1 MRDSRSKSKY
11 KTSDYVPEPQQQ
23 QHDSKISPW
32 SHHYHYQGSNQAS
45 NQEVPLPSSSFST
58 INPNLQPFL
67 PRGNGGFGEGFNKT
81 RRPQT
86 KTEYFEVEKNRY
98 APAQSNFQHAIK
110 TEPWDVNLSNN
121 NPVKGKNNLG
131 LKHSYDLRNDAKRNV
146 KAEQNYPP
154 SFKPINNEGSNGYGE
169 PFNDGKNDAFQ
180 SGHGFI
186 PTLVSDPKLR
196 KKASPKNTRN
206 TMERAATISNKPK
219 TYRRSRSRSKTK
231 KYRKRSRSP
240 SPPPRRYKYQSS
252 TQYRN
257 PSRSKSP
264 VAKRSR
270 RSASKSKSP
279 SSRRST
285 SRSLYGRSKSV
296 FNEAHRLRLKK
307 EKDYEI
313 DRLLHVKKREEKLK
327 DEERE
332 FADRLLSLKVIEEE
346 EKVNELKE
354 ERLERERKLHN
365 RQKKLRE
372 MKEEY
377 DNLMSIQ
384 IQRSKST
391 RPVSPKRAKSRAA
404 TVTKSRRR
412 SKSKSRYRSR
422 QNSRSHDRANT
433 TREKSSFVSEKLSLN
448 GFHGGEI
455 GSKRRSRSRECRRSS
470 SRSSDGARSV
480 FDGSRLGRR
489 TPARMRLGSRKPK

>member
-1 MRDSRSKSKY
+1 M
-11 KTSDYVPEPQQQ
+11 
-23 QHDSKISPW
+23 
-32 SHHYHYQGSNQAS
+32 G
-45 NQEVPLPSSSFST
+45 
-58 INPNLQPFL
+58 
-67 PRGNGGFGEGFNKT
+67 
-81 RRPQT
+81 
-86 KTEYFEVEKNRY
+86 
-98 APAQSNFQHAIK
+98 
-110 TEPWDVNLSNN
+110 
-121 NPVKGKNNLG
+121 
-131 LKHSYDLRNDAKRNV
+131 
-146 KAEQNYPP
+146 
-154 SFKPINNEGSNGYGE
+154 
-169 PFNDGKNDAFQ
+169 
-180 SGHGFI
+180 
-186 PTLVSDPKLR
+186 
-196 KKASPKNTRN
+196 
-206 TMERAATISNKPK
+206 
-219 TYRRSRSRSKTK
+219 
-231 KYRKRSRSP
+231 
-240 SPPPRRYKYQSS
+240 
-252 TQYRN
+252 
-257 PSRSKSP
+257 
-264 VAKRSR
+264 
-270 RSASKSKSP
+270 SKSP

-327 DEERE
+327 
-332 FADRLLSLKVIEEE
+332 
-346 EKVNELKE
+346 NE

-372 MKEEY
+372 MKAEY

-391 RPVSPKRAKSRAA
+391 RPVSPMRAKSRAA

-412 SKSKSRYRSR
+412 SKSKSRHRSR
-422 QNSRSHDRANT
+422 QNSRSHERVNT

-470 SRSSDGARSV
+470 SRSSDGTSLRSV